1 MNEHSVNGTAPRR
14 IVLAA
19 TVIVSVAAVVVLF
32 RGDRAYQRWLA
43 GNSPFARPRAGLTRY
58 RTDFRRRRSAVTEF
72 GRLINDVLDQ
82 VAEGI
87 AASTSK

>member
-1 MNEHSVNGTAPRR
+1 MIEHQATEVAPRR

-43 GNSPFARPRAGLTRY
+43 GISPFARPRAGLTRY
-58 RTDFRRRRSAVTEF
+58 RTGFNRRRSNVTEL

-87 AASTSK
+87 AASK